1 MWFHEWYDTSNG
13 QWRLDLVHEVITD
26 DTMLYYDK
34 HELFDGGYLMIQLSN
49 MILLNLK
56 MMELHHYASMMKCM
70 RASEANYIN

>member
-1 MWFHEWYDTSNG
+1 
-13 QWRLDLVHEVITD
+13 
-26 DTMLYYDK
+26 
-34 HELFDGGYLMIQLSN
+34 MIQLSN